1 MANGLTSDQMTER
14 MYTEMV
20 GIDGQSGLKR
30 DILDLKQTVKDDAD
44 DAKESRKKIHEKI
57 ELVEA
62 TSMTKEACNAIR
74 AQEAE
79 QENKEEQRVQWSWQK
94 RIAVTSARLTATG
107 VVIAGVV
114 FLIDFLR
121 G

>member
-30 DILDLKQTVKDDAD
+30 DILDLKQTVKDGAD

-62 TSMTKEACNAIR
+62 TSMTKEACNNIRDEEERREQWGWKKKATVMTLRYGGIAAVVAI
-74 AQEAE
+74 ASFAIQY
-79 QENKEEQRVQWSWQK
+79 
-94 RIAVTSARLTATG
+94 
-107 VVIAGVV
+107 
-114 FLIDFLR
+114 FR